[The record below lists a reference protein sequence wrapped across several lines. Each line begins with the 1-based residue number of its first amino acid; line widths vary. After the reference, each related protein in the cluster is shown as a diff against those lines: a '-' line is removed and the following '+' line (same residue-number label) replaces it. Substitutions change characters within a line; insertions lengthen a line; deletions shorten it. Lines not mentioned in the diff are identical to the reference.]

1 MCPQVGMQFEQNW
14 VDSPLYTNN
23 AAESEPAVRVSNN
36 TLVAAGSAWPAAA
49 RAVMAEAGAR
59 R

>member
-1 MCPQVGMQFEQNW
+1 MDMRFEQNW

-36 TLVAAGSAWPAAA
+36 TLVAAGSGAWPAAA

>member
-1 MCPQVGMQFEQNW
+1 VGMQFEQNW

-36 TLVAAGSAWPAAA
+36 TLVAAGSGAWPAAA